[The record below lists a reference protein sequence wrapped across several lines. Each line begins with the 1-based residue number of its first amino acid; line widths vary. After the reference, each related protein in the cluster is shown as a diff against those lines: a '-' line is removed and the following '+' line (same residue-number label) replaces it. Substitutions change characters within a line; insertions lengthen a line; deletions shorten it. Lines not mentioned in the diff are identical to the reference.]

1 MAHTRR
7 SEQQVRPSQDTAERR
22 THARRDLASAV
33 ERVEAGAAVLVR
45 PETEDAEEATPRV
58 IQVGRPVEVHTE
70 VKSQGAAVD
79 VQDLRAGRS
88 RSAEAEAEGAV
99 TIIAITMDGLRLGVV
114 TAAQDTQ
121 DIGQETL
128 ENSQQQNGRIGKKN
142 MGL

>member
-1 MAHTRR
+1 M
-7 SEQQVRPSQDTAERR
+7 
-22 THARRDLASAV
+22 
-33 ERVEAGAAVLVR
+33 G
-45 PETEDAEEATPRV
+45 
-58 IQVGRPVEVHTE
+58 
-70 VKSQGAAVD
+70 

-99 TIIAITMDGLRLGVV
+99 IIIAITMDGLRLGVV